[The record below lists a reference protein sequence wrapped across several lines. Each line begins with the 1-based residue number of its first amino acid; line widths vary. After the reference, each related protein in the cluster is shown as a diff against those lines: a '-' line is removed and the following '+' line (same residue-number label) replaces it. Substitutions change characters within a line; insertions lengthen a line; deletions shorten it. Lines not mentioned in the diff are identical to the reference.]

1 MCVRERRL
9 LPGTKIV
16 PERIRENR
24 TPYYHALQ
32 AADRA
37 WESGH
42 YDLSEMEGYLAG
54 LLADQFR
61 DAVQEAQK
69 RPRGRRSK
77 K

>member
-1 MCVRERRL
+1 MCVREGRL

-16 PERIRENR
+16 LERIRENR
-24 TPYYHALQ
+24 GPYYAALQ

-37 WESGH
+37 WEAGH

-61 DAVQEAQK
+61 DAANEAK
-69 RPRGRRSK
+69 RKRRGMRSK